1 MSETSVNGI
10 RSTAGET
17 SSLAEA
23 IQALDERV
31 REALGRME
39 RIEQCLSP
47 TRGEAEEL
55 SGRLRDAADDLDV
68 CQAECIR
75 LTDEIVPLR
84 SDYARVLAELNE
96 ARRALEEARST
107 LLVMESTRGWKL
119 LVRLRRLRDRMLG
132 RG

>member
-1 MSETSVNGI
+1 MNETSVDGI
-10 RSTAGET
+10 RRPAGDS
-17 SSLAEA
+17 SSLAAA

-39 RIEQCLSP
+39 RIEQFLGRTP
-47 TRGEAEEL
+47 GEAAEL

-75 LTDEIVPLR
+75 LTDEVVPLR
-84 SDYARVLAELNE
+84 SEYARVLEELNDT
-96 ARRALEEARST
+96 RQALEEARAT
-107 LLVMESTRGWKL
+107 IRIMESTRGWKL
-119 LVRLRRLRDRMLG
+119 LVRLRRLRDWMFG

>member
-1 MSETSVNGI
+1 VSETSVDGI
-10 RSTAGET
+10 RSTAGEP
-17 SSLAEA
+17 SSLTDA

-47 TRGEAEEL
+47 TRGEVEVL

-84 SDYARVLAELNE
+84 SEYARILAELNE
-96 ARRALEEARST
+96 TRLALEEARAT
-107 LLVMESTRGWKL
+107 ILVMESTRGWKL
-119 LVRLRRLRDRMLG
+119 LVRLRHLRDRMSG

>member
-1 MSETSVNGI
+1 
-10 RSTAGET
+10 
-17 SSLAEA
+17 
-23 IQALDERV
+23 
-31 REALGRME
+31 ME

-47 TRGEAEEL
+47 TRGEVEVL

-84 SDYARVLAELNE
+84 SEYARILAELNE
-96 ARRALEEARST
+96 TRLALEEARAT
-107 LLVMESTRGWKL
+107 ILVMESTRGWKL
-119 LVRLRRLRDRMLG
+119 LVRLRHLRDRMSG